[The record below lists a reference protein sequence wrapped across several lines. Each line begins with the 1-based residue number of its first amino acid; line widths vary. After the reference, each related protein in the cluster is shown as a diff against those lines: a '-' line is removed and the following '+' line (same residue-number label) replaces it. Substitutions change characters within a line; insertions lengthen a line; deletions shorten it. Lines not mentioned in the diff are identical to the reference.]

1 MIQLEVKDLTKRF
14 GRKKVFQGLNF
25 TQNSGVLG
33 ISGGNGSGKSTLVRC
48 LSFLLKPQSGKI
60 SWFDEGEAISTNDF
74 KKIVGICAP
83 YLNLYSEFSAFENC
97 SFHAQ
102 LKQKQSSREEL
113 EALAVLCGV
122 RFSLDQTFGSLSSGQ
137 QQRVKLMSAFSAQ
150 SRIILLDEP
159 GSNLDERGNEAVKL
173 LVKKAREE
181 SRFVVLASNV
191 KSELDLCDSIFPI
204 D

>member
-1 MIQLEVKDLTKRF
+1 MIQLEVKDLAKRF
-14 GRKKVFQGLNF
+14 GRKIVFQGLNF
-25 TQNSGVLG
+25 TQNSGVIG

-48 LSFLLKPQSGKI
+48 LSFLMKPQSGNI
-60 SWFDEGEAISTNDF
+60 SWFDDGQAILPTDF
-74 KKIVGICAP
+74 KKILGICAP

-97 SFHAQ
+97 SFHAE

-113 EALAVLCGV
+113 QVLAELCGV
-122 RFSLDQTFGSLSSGQ
+122 GFSLDQTFGSLSSGQ

-173 LVKKAREE
+173 LVQKARDE
-181 SRFVVLASNV
+181 SRFVVLASNM
-191 KSELDLCDSIFPI
+191 KNELDLCDEVVAL
-204 D
+204 